1 MNIPTPPKPFSITDT
16 ERRLDRF
23 FSVLLWGHFG
33 IALLLSSWYH
43 TLLPALLIGLPAALI
58 PTLVA
63 ALAPG
68 TALSRCTVGAALM
81 IFSGLFIQ
89 QTHGLTEAHF
99 HIFSA
104 LAFLLAYRDW
114 RAVAAAAVTIA
125 VHHVA
130 FAVLQTAHLPFY
142 VFSAGAIS
150 PVLLT
155 LIHAGFVV
163 FESAIL
169 IGLSVGMRREW
180 QQTQDLSLL
189 TQALTGGRLTGDDL
203 TARLDWNMESPLAA
217 TAGSVDALLE
227 RLRSRIDGAKR
238 EGLKIHSVACQATEE
253 TVQVRQGAMF
263 VHKCITQVAD
273 GATSQAQQASQAA
286 SELKEVAQRAEVL
299 TAGAREQSTLTG
311 SIERSVHDLR
321 ERTASVSAGSVEQK
335 QAAEEAQV
343 QAQQSIDA
351 VLLAA
356 ATTTAAVQ
364 DVTEKVDRLGTRS
377 ADVRQIAEEIS
388 AVAGQTN
395 LLALNAAIEAARA
408 GEAGRGF
415 AVVADEVRKLADRS
429 SQAALK
435 IEALVVQMTAEI
447 AAVLSVAR
455 GSGNGNGEF
464 ERVARM
470 MDDVVAAS
478 RSAAGQA
485 ENISRLAEC
494 NLQAAHKIGEDGHRV
509 GMQVERLQ
517 VSITEHEHAAE
528 LMTARAASVQDLVAG
543 MAAIGEE
550 NSALAGEAVGGVQAQ
565 SQAVTRLASLA
576 EQVAASA
583 EEVYS
588 TLNRFRTTEEESER
602 GIEAA
607 EDQQNKFIETRAELA
622 WAA

>member
-1 MNIPTPPKPFSITDT
+1 MDMPTSPKPFSIADA

-23 FSVLLWGHFG
+23 FAALLWGHFG
-33 IALLLSSWYH
+33 AALLLSSWYH
-43 TLLPALLIGLPAALI
+43 TMVPALLIGLPATLI
-58 PTLVA
+58 PTLIA

-68 TALSRCTVGAALM
+68 TVLSRCTVGAALM

-125 VHHVA
+125 VHHVS

-163 FESAIL
+163 FESAVL
-169 IGLSVGMRREW
+169 IGLSVNMRREW

-189 TQALTGGRLTGDDL
+189 TQALTDGRLTGDDL
-203 TARLDWNMESPLAA
+203 TARLAWDPASPLAA
-217 TAGSVDALLE
+217 TAESVDALLE
-227 RLRSRIDGAKR
+227 RLRSRIDAAKR
-238 EGLKIHSVACQATEE
+238 EGLRIHSVARQATEE
-253 TVQVRQGAMF
+253 TVQVRQGAEF
-263 VHKCITQVAD
+263 VHECIAQVAE
-273 GATSQAQQASQAA
+273 GATSQAQQAGQAA
-286 SELKEVAQRAEVL
+286 GEVKEVAQRAEAL
-299 TAGAREQSTLTG
+299 TAGAREQSTLAG
-311 SIERSVHDLR
+311 SIERSVHDLQ
-321 ERTASVSAGSVEQK
+321 ERTAAISAGSVEQK
-335 QAAEEAQV
+335 QAAEEARA

-351 VLLAA
+351 VLLAS
-356 ATTTAAVQ
+356 ATTVEAVRS
-364 DVTEKVDRLGTRS
+364 VTEKVDRLGARS

-388 AVAGQTN
+388 GVAGQTN

-415 AVVADEVRKLADRS
+415 AVVADEVRKLADS
-429 SQAALK
+429 SSHAALK
-435 IEALVVQMTAEI
+435 IEALVVEMTAEI
-447 AAVLSVAR
+447 ADVLRVAR

-470 MDDVVAAS
+470 MDDVVAS
-478 RSAAGQA
+478 GRSAAGLA

-494 NLQAAHKIGEDGHRV
+494 NLQEAQKIGEDGHRV
-509 GMQVERLQ
+509 GTQVERIQ
-517 VSITEHEHAAE
+517 ASITEHENAAA
-528 LMTARAASVQDLVAG
+528 LMTTRAVSVQDLVAG

-550 NSALAGEAVGGVQAQ
+550 NSALAREAVGGVQDQ

-583 EEVYS
+583 EEVHAS
-588 TLNRFRTTEEESER
+588 LKRFRTTEGESE
-602 GIEAA
+602 GESEAA
-607 EDQQNKFIETRAELA
+607 KDPLDKPAGARPGLA

>member
-1 MNIPTPPKPFSITDT
+1 MATPASPTPFSITDA
-16 ERRLDRF
+16 ERRMDRF
-23 FSVLLWGHFG
+23 FAALLWGHFG
-33 IALLLSSWYH
+33 VALLLSFWYH
-43 TLLPALLIGLPAALI
+43 TLIPALFIGLPAALI

-63 ALAPG
+63 VLAPG
-68 TALSRCTVGAALM
+68 TALSRCTIGAALM
-81 IFSGLFIQ
+81 VFSGLFIQ
-89 QTHGLTEAHF
+89 QTHGLAEAHF

-114 RAVAAAAVTIA
+114 RAIAAAAVTIA
-125 VHHVA
+125 VHHVS

-169 IGLSVGMRREW
+169 IGLSVNMRREW
-180 QQTQDLSLL
+180 KQTQDLSLL
-189 TQALTGGRLTGDDL
+189 TQALTGGRLAGDDL
-203 TARLDWNMESPLAA
+203 TARLDWDTASPLAA

-227 RLRSRIDGAKR
+227 RLRSRIDAAKR
-238 EGLKIHSVACQATEE
+238 EGLRIHSVARQATEE
-253 TVQVRQGAMF
+253 TVQVRQGAEF
-263 VHKCITQVAD
+263 VHECIAQVAE
-273 GATSQAQQASQAA
+273 GATSQAHQAGQAA
-286 SELKEVAQRAEVL
+286 GELREVAQRAEAL
-299 TAGAREQSTLTG
+299 TAGAREQSTLAG
-311 SIERSVHDLR
+311 SIERSVHDLQK
-321 ERTASVSAGSVEQK
+321 RTVSVSAGSVEQK
-335 QAAEEAQV
+335 QAAEEART

-351 VLLAA
+351 VLLAS
-356 ATTTAAVQ
+356 ATTAAAVQ
-364 DVTEKVDRLGTRS
+364 DVTEKVDRLGARS

-435 IEALVVQMTAEI
+435 IEALVVEMTAEI
-447 AAVLSVAR
+447 ADVLGVAR

-470 MDDVVAAS
+470 MEDVVTAG
-478 RSAAGQA
+478 RSAAGLA

-494 NLQAAHKIGEDGHRV
+494 NLQEAHKIGEDGHKV
-509 GMQVERLQ
+509 GTQIERLQ
-517 VSITEHEHAAE
+517 ISITEHEHAAA
-528 LMTARAASVQDLVAG
+528 LMTAHAASVQDLVAG

-565 SQAVTRLASLA
+565 SEAVTRLASLA

-583 EEVYS
+583 EEVYAS
-588 TLNRFRTTEEESER
+588 LNRFRTTEGESARET
-602 GIEAA
+602 EAS
-607 EDQQNKFIETRAELA
+607 EDPANAPTKARPELA